1 MNVIG
6 LTVLSRQRY
15 VVAYVT
21 IEYVIKTKL
30 SKHGSWDGLSMTCF
44 TTCNLKIILD
54 RKSNEKNHQDP
65 FWINLLKVNYTTDV
79 GYEMHY
85 KLVIAP
91 IIKQRLFAQLFGIK
105 KSNEMGTI
113 KVDTKISVNWYSIGS
128 SYSRVVISE

>member
-15 VVAYVT
+15 VVAFVT
-21 IEYVIKTKL
+21 TEYVIKIKL

-65 FWINLLKVNYTTDV
+65 FWINLLKV
-79 GYEMHY
+79 
-85 KLVIAP
+85 VINRSIHNLP
-91 IIKQRLFAQLFGIK
+91 ICFSWSARYNLLQLPGL
-105 KSNEMGTI
+105 
-113 KVDTKISVNWYSIGS
+113 
-128 SYSRVVISE
+128 